1 MKGGWVMESIMTD
14 IAIIGGGPA
23 GLSAAVNASARGKST
38 RIFSTKNNYLERATR
53 VDNYLGMESVSG
65 AAMMESF
72 RHHVKSLGISL
83 EMGQIITILPVS
95 DYFMLN
101 FNGAIVQSKTVILA
115 IGAAKQKSLP
125 GEEQFLG
132 QGVSYCATCDG
143 MMYRGKKAIVYGLSD
158 EAVSEAN
165 HLQEIGVNVTFISGK
180 QRPAALASDV
190 QFISGAVTAI
200 MGENIVQSVNVNA
213 TSIETNV
220 VFILRNVIAPTVLCK
235 GLSIKDGFL
244 AVNRDMET
252 NIPGIFACG
261 DCSGK
266 PLQIAKAVG
275 EGLIAAQ
282 QASKYI
288 DDQKK

>member
-1 MKGGWVMESIMTD
+1 MESTMTD

-23 GLSAAVNASARGKST
+23 GLSAAINVIARGKST
-38 RIFSTKNNYLERATR
+38 RVFSTKNNYLERAAR

-65 AAMMESF
+65 TELMESF
-72 RHHVKSLGISL
+72 RQHAISLGVSL
-83 EMGQIITILPVS
+83 EIGQIITILPVS

-101 FNGAIVQSKTVILA
+101 FNGAIVQAKSVVLA
-115 IGAAKQKSLP
+115 IGAAKQKPLP
-125 GEEQFLG
+125 GEEEFLG

-158 EAVSEAN
+158 EAVLEAN
-165 HLQEIGVNVTFISGK
+165 HLQEIGVNVTFISAR
-180 QRPAALASDV
+180 QRPVDLASDV

-200 MGENIVQSVNVNA
+200 VGESIVHAVRVNA

-220 VFILRNVIAPTVLCK
+220 VFILRNVIVPTALCK

>member
-1 MKGGWVMESIMTD
+1 MESTMTD

-23 GLSAAVNASARGKST
+23 GLSAAINVIARGKST
-38 RIFSTKNNYLERATR
+38 RVFSTKNNYLERAAR
-53 VDNYLGMESVSG
+53 IDNYLGMEAVNG

-72 RHHVKSLGISL
+72 RQHAKSLGASL
-83 EMGQIITILPVS
+83 ETGKIITILPVS

-101 FNGAIVQSKTVILA
+101 FNGTIVQAKTVILA
-115 IGAAKQKSLP
+115 IGAAKQKPLP

-143 MMYRGKKAIVYGLSD
+143 MMYRGKKAVVYGLAD
-158 EAVSEAN
+158 EAALEAN
-165 HLQEIGVNVTFISGK
+165 HLQQIGVNVTFIAAK
-180 QRPAALASDV
+180 QRPVDLAGAV
-190 QFISGAVTAI
+190 QFISGAITAI
-200 MGENIVQSVNVNA
+200 EGETIVQAVQVNA
-213 TSIETNV
+213 TSIETDV
-220 VFILRNVIAPTVLCK
+220 VFILRNVIVPTALCK
-235 GLSIKDGFL
+235 GLSLQDGFL
-244 AVNRDMET
+244 VVNRDMET

-261 DCSGK
+261 DCNGK

>member
-1 MKGGWVMESIMTD
+1 
-14 IAIIGGGPA
+14 
-23 GLSAAVNASARGKST
+23 
-38 RIFSTKNNYLERATR
+38 
-53 VDNYLGMESVSG
+53 
-65 AAMMESF
+65 
-72 RHHVKSLGISL
+72 LGISL
-83 EMGQIITILPVS
+83 ETGQIITILPVS

-101 FNGAIVQSKTVILA
+101 FNGAIVQSKSVILA

>member
-1 MKGGWVMESIMTD
+1 MESTMTD

-23 GLSAAVNASARGKST
+23 GLSAAINVIARGKST
-38 RIFSTKNNYLERATR
+38 RVFSTKNNYLERAAR

-65 AAMMESF
+65 AELMESF
-72 RHHVKSLGISL
+72 RQHAISLGVSL
-83 EMGQIITILPVS
+83 EIGQIITILPVS

-101 FNGAIVQSKTVILA
+101 FNGAIVQAKSVVLA
-115 IGAAKQKSLP
+115 IGAAKQKPLP
-125 GEEQFLG
+125 GEEEFLG

-158 EAVSEAN
+158 EAVLEAN
-165 HLQEIGVNVTFISGK
+165 HLQEIGVNVTFISAR
-180 QRPAALASDV
+180 QRPVDLASDV

-200 MGENIVQSVNVNA
+200 VGENIVQAVKVNA

-220 VFILRNVIAPTVLCK
+220 VFILRNVIVPTALCK

-252 NIPGIFACG
+252 NIPGVFACG

>member
-1 MKGGWVMESIMTD
+1 MESTMTD

-23 GLSAAVNASARGKST
+23 GLSAAINAIARGKST
-38 RIFSTKNNYLERATR
+38 RVFSTKNNYLERAAR

-65 AAMMESF
+65 TELMESF
-72 RHHVKSLGISL
+72 RQHAISLGVSL
-83 EMGQIITILPVS
+83 EIGQIITILPVA

-101 FNGAIVQSKTVILA
+101 FNGVIVQAKSVVLA
-115 IGAAKQKSLP
+115 IGAAKQKPLP

-158 EAVSEAN
+158 EAVLEAN
-165 HLQEIGVNVTFISGK
+165 HLQEIGVNVTFISAK
-180 QRPAALASDV
+180 QRPVDLVSDV

-200 MGENIVQSVNVNA
+200 VGESIVQAVKVNA
-213 TSIETNV
+213 TSIATNV
-220 VFILRNVIAPTVLCK
+220 VFILRNVIVPTALCK

>member
-1 MKGGWVMESIMTD
+1 MEPIMTD
-14 IAIIGGGPA
+14 IAIIGAGPA
-23 GLSAAVNASARGKST
+23 GLSAAINAIARGKST
-38 RIFSTKNNYLERATR
+38 RVFSTKNNYLERAAR
-53 VDNYLGMESVSG
+53 VDNYLGMESISG
-65 AAMMESF
+65 AALMDSF
-72 RHHVKSLGISL
+72 RQHAKSLGASI
-83 EMGQIITILPVS
+83 ETGQIITILPVS

-101 FNGAIVQSKTVILA
+101 FKGTIVQAKTVLLA
-115 IGAAKQKSLP
+115 IGAAKQKLLL
-125 GEEQFLG
+125 GEKQFLG

-143 MMYRGKKAIVYGLSD
+143 MMYRGKKAIVYGLAD
-158 EAVSEAN
+158 EAVEEAN
-165 HLQEIGVNVTFISGK
+165 HLQQIGVNATFIAA
-180 QRPAALASDV
+180 QRPVDLASAV

-200 MGENIVQSVNVNA
+200 EGEKIVQSVKVNE
-213 TSIETNV
+213 TPIETDV
-220 VFILRNVIAPTVLCK
+220 LFILRNVIAPTALCK
-235 GLSIKDGFL
+235 GLSIKDGFIV
-244 AVNRDMET
+244 VNRDMET

>member
-1 MKGGWVMESIMTD
+1 MESTMTD

-23 GLSAAVNASARGKST
+23 GLSAAINAIARGKTT
-38 RIFSTKNNYLERATR
+38 RVFSTKNNYLERAAR

-65 AAMMESF
+65 TELMESF
-72 RHHVKSLGISL
+72 RQHAISLGVSL
-83 EMGQIITILPVS
+83 EIGQIITILPVS

-101 FNGAIVQSKTVILA
+101 FNGAIVQAKSVVLA
-115 IGAAKQKSLP
+115 IGAAKQKPLS

-158 EAVSEAN
+158 EAVLEAN
-165 HLQEIGVNVTFISGK
+165 HLQEIGVNVTFISAR
-180 QRPAALASDV
+180 QRPVDLASDV

-252 NIPGIFACG
+252 NIPGVFACG

>member
-1 MKGGWVMESIMTD
+1 MTD

-23 GLSAAVNASARGKST
+23 GLSAAINAIARGKTT
-38 RIFSTKNNYLERATR
+38 RVFSTKNNYLERAAR

-65 AAMMESF
+65 TELMESF
-72 RHHVKSLGISL
+72 RQHVISLGVSL
-83 EMGQIITILPVS
+83 EIGQIITILPVA

-101 FNGAIVQSKTVILA
+101 FNGAIVQGKSVVLA
-115 IGAAKQKSLP
+115 IGAAKQKPLP

-158 EAVSEAN
+158 EAVLEAN
-165 HLQEIGVNVTFISGK
+165 HLQEIGVNVTFISAR
-180 QRPAALASDV
+180 QRPVDLASDV
-190 QFISGAVTAI
+190 HFISGAVTAI
-200 MGENIVQSVNVNA
+200 VGENIVQAVKVNA

-220 VFILRNVIAPTVLCK
+220 VFILRNVIAPTALCK
-235 GLSIKDGFL
+235 GLNIKDGFL

>member
-1 MKGGWVMESIMTD
+1 MESTMTD

-23 GLSAAVNASARGKST
+23 GLSAAINAIARGKTT
-38 RIFSTKNNYLERATR
+38 RVFSTKNNYLERAAR

-65 AAMMESF
+65 TELMESF
-72 RHHVKSLGISL
+72 RQHVISLGVSL
-83 EMGQIITILPVS
+83 EIGQIITILPVA

-101 FNGAIVQSKTVILA
+101 FNGAIVQGKSVVLA
-115 IGAAKQKSLP
+115 IGAAKQKPLP

-158 EAVSEAN
+158 EAVLEAN
-165 HLQEIGVNVTFISGK
+165 HLQEIGVNVTFISAR
-180 QRPAALASDV
+180 QRPVDLASDV
-190 QFISGAVTAI
+190 HFISGAVTAI
-200 MGENIVQSVNVNA
+200 VGENIVQAVKVNA

-220 VFILRNVIAPTVLCK
+220 VFILRNVIAPTALCK
-235 GLSIKDGFL
+235 GLNIKDGFL

>member
-1 MKGGWVMESIMTD
+1 MESTMTD

-23 GLSAAVNASARGKST
+23 GLSAAINVIARGKST
-38 RIFSTKNNYLERATR
+38 RVFSTKNNYLERAAR
-53 VDNYLGMESVSG
+53 VDNYLGMEAVNG

-72 RHHVKSLGISL
+72 RQHAKSLGASL
-83 EMGQIITILPVS
+83 ETGKIITILPVS
-95 DYFMLN
+95 NYFMLN
-101 FNGAIVQSKTVILA
+101 FNGTIVQAKTVILA
-115 IGAAKQKSLP
+115 IGAAKQKALP

-143 MMYRGKKAIVYGLSD
+143 MMYRGKKAIVYGLAD
-158 EAVSEAN
+158 EAVLEAN
-165 HLQEIGVNVTFISGK
+165 HLQQIGVNVTFVSAK
-180 QRPAALASDV
+180 QRPADLAGTV
-190 QFISGAVTAI
+190 QFISGAITAI
-200 MGENIVQSVNVNA
+200 EGETIVQAVTVNE

-220 VFILRNVIAPTVLCK
+220 VFILRNVIVPTALCK
-235 GLSIKDGFL
+235 GLNLQDGFL

-261 DCSGK
+261 DCNGK

>member
-1 MKGGWVMESIMTD
+1 MESTMTD

-23 GLSAAVNASARGKST
+23 GLSAAINVIARGKST
-38 RIFSTKNNYLERATR
+38 RVFSTKNNYLERAAR

-65 AAMMESF
+65 TELMESF
-72 RHHVKSLGISL
+72 RQHAISLGVSL
-83 EMGQIITILPVS
+83 EIGQIITILPVS

-101 FNGAIVQSKTVILA
+101 FNGAIVQAKSVVLA
-115 IGAAKQKSLP
+115 IGAAKQKPLP
-125 GEEQFLG
+125 GEEEFLG

-158 EAVSEAN
+158 EAVLEAN
-165 HLQEIGVNVTFISGK
+165 HLQEIGVNVTFISAR
-180 QRPAALASDV
+180 QRPVDLASDV

-200 MGENIVQSVNVNA
+200 VGENIVQAVKVNA

-220 VFILRNVIAPTVLCK
+220 VFILRNVIVPTALCK

-252 NIPGIFACG
+252 NIPGVFACG

>member
-1 MKGGWVMESIMTD
+1 MESTMTD

-23 GLSAAVNASARGKST
+23 GLSAAINVIARGKST
-38 RIFSTKNNYLERATR
+38 RVFSTKNNYLERAAR
-53 VDNYLGMESVSG
+53 IDNYLGMEAVNG

-72 RHHVKSLGISL
+72 RQHAKSLGASL
-83 EMGQIITILPVS
+83 ETGKIITILPVS

-101 FNGAIVQSKTVILA
+101 FNGAIVQAKTVILA
-115 IGAAKQKSLP
+115 IGAAKQKPLP

-143 MMYRGKKAIVYGLSD
+143 MMYRGKKAIVYGLAD
-158 EAVSEAN
+158 EAVEEAN
-165 HLQEIGVNVTFISGK
+165 HLQQIGVNVTFISAK
-180 QRPAALASDV
+180 QRPADLASAV
-190 QFISGAVTAI
+190 QFIFGAVTAI
-200 MGENIVQSVNVNA
+200 EGETIVQAVQVNA
-213 TSIETNV
+213 TSIETDV
-220 VFILRNVIAPTVLCK
+220 VFILRNVIVPTALCK
-235 GLSIKDGFL
+235 GLNLQDGFL

-261 DCSGK
+261 DCNGK

>member
-1 MKGGWVMESIMTD
+1 MESTMTD

-23 GLSAAVNASARGKST
+23 GLSAAINVIARGKST
-38 RIFSTKNNYLERATR
+38 RVFSTKNNYLERAAR
-53 VDNYLGMESVSG
+53 VDNYLGMEAVNG

-72 RHHVKSLGISL
+72 RQHAKSLGASL
-83 EMGQIITILPVS
+83 ETGKIITILPVS
-95 DYFMLN
+95 NYFMLN
-101 FNGAIVQSKTVILA
+101 FNGTIVQAKTVILA
-115 IGAAKQKSLP
+115 IGAAKQKALP

-143 MMYRGKKAIVYGLSD
+143 MMYRGKKAIVYGLAD
-158 EAVSEAN
+158 EAALEAN
-165 HLQEIGVNVTFISGK
+165 HLQQIGVKVTFVSAK
-180 QRPAALASDV
+180 QRPADLDGAV
-190 QFISGAVTAI
+190 QFISGAITAI
-200 MGENIVQSVNVNA
+200 EGETIVQAVKVNK
-213 TSIETNV
+213 TSIATDV
-220 VFILRNVIAPTVLCK
+220 VFILRNVIVPTALCK
-235 GLSIKDGFL
+235 GLNLQDGFL

-261 DCSGK
+261 DCNGK

>member
-1 MKGGWVMESIMTD
+1 MESTMTD

-23 GLSAAVNASARGKST
+23 GLSAAINAIARGKST
-38 RIFSTKNNYLERATR
+38 RIFSTKNNYLERAAR

-65 AAMMESF
+65 TELMESF
-72 RHHVKSLGISL
+72 RQHAISLGVSL
-83 EMGQIITILPVS
+83 EIGQIITILPVS
-95 DYFMLN
+95 AYFMLN
-101 FNGAIVQSKTVILA
+101 FNGAIVQAKSVVLA
-115 IGAAKQKSLP
+115 IGAAKQKPLP

-158 EAVSEAN
+158 EAVFEAN
-165 HLQEIGVNVTFISGK
+165 HLQEIGVNVTFISAK
-180 QRPAALASDV
+180 QRPVDLASDV

-200 MGENIVQSVNVNA
+200 VGESIVHAVRVNA

-220 VFILRNVIAPTVLCK
+220 VFILRNVIVPTALCK

>member
-1 MKGGWVMESIMTD
+1 MESTMTD

-23 GLSAAVNASARGKST
+23 GLSAAINAIARGKTT
-38 RIFSTKNNYLERATR
+38 RVFSTKNNYLERATR

-72 RHHVKSLGISL
+72 RQHAKSLGISL
-83 EMGQIITILPVS
+83 ETGQIITILPVS

-101 FNGAIVQSKTVILA
+101 FNGAIVQSKSVILA

-158 EAVSEAN
+158 EAVLEAN
-165 HLQEIGVNVTFISGK
+165 HLQEIGVNVTFISAR
-180 QRPAALASDV
+180 QRPVDLASDV

-200 MGENIVQSVNVNA
+200 VGENIVQAVKVNA

-220 VFILRNVIAPTVLCK
+220 VFILRNVIAPTALCK
-235 GLSIKDGFL
+235 GLNIKDGFL